1 MVLVLIPHRDGV
13 YSSIHPKFGL
23 GVVTDD
29 ATRAP
34 RGYEMVYDSHAEAFW
49 GEQGRLQTGLKMG

>member
-1 MVLVLIPHRDGV
+1 MVLVPIPHRDGV

-49 GEQGRLQTGLKMG
+49 GE